1 MIGIDL
7 VQDHLTELKRRDDQ
21 QQAALAAQRE
31 EADRIYVRLKAEK
44 EASQAA
50 KDEEEFLI
58 GLLQEEE
65 KEAQVAQ
72 AVADRKAYEVLF
84 FTSPTL
90 PGERFVG
97 VKVVYRGRRVSG

>member
-1 MIGIDL
+1 MIGIGL

-72 AVADRKAYEVLF
+72 AVAERKAYEVLV
-84 FTSPTL
+84 L
-90 PGERFVG
+90 PVTHPAWQKICWGESSV
-97 VKVVYRGRRVSG
+97 